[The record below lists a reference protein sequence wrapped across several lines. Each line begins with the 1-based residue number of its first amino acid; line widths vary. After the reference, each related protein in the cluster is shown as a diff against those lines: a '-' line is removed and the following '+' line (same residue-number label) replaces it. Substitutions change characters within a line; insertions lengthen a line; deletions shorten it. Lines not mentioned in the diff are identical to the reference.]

1 MYGSEYSKEGGPL
14 CTSLPEWDA
23 LGDGTTRHP
32 KVGPRAPKPSMEPPK
47 LRPKEKEKFGNRKK
61 REQAKFIALQKKRD
75 KDREKRKRELRH
87 MLKQQRDERKAEA
100 ARKWEDEKPQREAA
114 AARKKAVEDW
124 NKKREEI
131 NKKKIEARRAQL
143 GKSKIELDG
152 KAKTIRTNQ
161 IAAAEKRAQEAQKRQ
176 LERAKTRHEATVAK
190 ARELGIKEK
199 DLPVFDETAAAGMG
213 SSAAEAIKFSATIE
227 KKHSMMMERQKS
239 HMMDIK
245 HNEAR
250 DKMAEDVESRITAE
264 NALRQQY
271 RFDLEEGNKTPFIY
285 VSCC

>member
-1 MYGSEYSKEGGPL
+1 
-14 CTSLPEWDA
+14 
-23 LGDGTTRHP
+23 
-32 KVGPRAPKPSMEPPK
+32 
-47 LRPKEKEKFGNRKK
+47 
-61 REQAKFIALQKKRD
+61 
-75 KDREKRKRELRH
+75 
-87 MLKQQRDERKAEA
+87 
-100 ARKWEDEKPQREAA
+100 
-114 AARKKAVEDW
+114 
-124 NKKREEI
+124 
-131 NKKKIEARRAQL
+131 
-143 GKSKIELDG
+143 
-152 KAKTIRTNQ
+152 
-161 IAAAEKRAQEAQKRQ
+161 
-176 LERAKTRHEATVAK
+176 
-190 ARELGIKEK
+190 
-199 DLPVFDETAAAGMG
+199 MG